1 MRERRSGKEV
11 TRKVSTKG
19 YSSYRGRG
27 PRWKILLA
35 IVLVLVIAVAASVI
49 YLQQFIVYGADGS
62 RQIRLPWQTEERE
75 PPPDGEGEDPAGTPE
90 VDVVV
95 QEPESQRPQETV
107 ALSMPAQP
115 IGQSTWGDFKLNV
128 LYGPSAVSYNAVAV
142 RLKTSNGTIYFD
154 SPSAVS
160 GAADTELDTAAA
172 LADITGQEGLYTIAS
187 MACLQDFKA
196 ANADVEGRGLK
207 NTGGYIFYDGNN
219 SLWLDPA
226 KPSARE
232 YVCALAKEIAELGF
246 DELLLTDFGYPT
258 VGKINKINYNTDVP
272 LADNLDLLLGD
283 LNTAL
288 ESYDILL
295 SVEVPE
301 AVIKEGPDAVSGL
314 DLSRLV
320 GRVDRV
326 YAVTTPEKA
335 AALSDRVSQA
345 AGEGEAAEFVPELA
359 EDSSA
364 LTGSRLIL
372 AE

>member
-1 MRERRSGKEV
+1 MVG
-11 TRKVSTKG
+11 TKG

-35 IVLVLVIAVAASVI
+35 FVLVLVIAAAASVI
-49 YLQQFIVYGADGS
+49 YLQQFLVYGADGS
-62 RQIRLPWQTEERE
+62 RQIRLPWQTEEKA
-75 PPPDGEGEDPAGTPE
+75 PPPDGEGEAPE
-90 VDVVV
+90 NQPDVDVVV
-95 QEPESQRPQETV
+95 QEPEDQGPKETAAFSLPAQALTQALWQETE
-107 ALSMPAQP
+107 
-115 IGQSTWGDFKLNV
+115 K
-128 LYGPSAVSYNAVAV
+128 PSGANAVAV
-142 RLKTSNGTIYFD
+142 RLKTSNGTVYFNAAN
-154 SPSAVS
+154 AVS
-160 GAADTELDTAAA
+160 GAVETEMDTAAA
-172 LADITGQEGLYTIAS
+172 LAAVTAQEGLHTIAS
-187 MACLQDFKA
+187 VACLQDFKA

-226 KPSARE
+226 KPGTRE

-246 DELLLTDFGYPT
+246 DELLLTDFSYPT
-258 VGKINKINYNTDVP
+258 VGKINKIHYNTDVP
-272 LADNLDLLLGD
+272 LANNLDLLLSD

-301 AVIKEGPDAVSGL
+301 AVIAEGPDTVAGL
-314 DLSRLV
+314 DLNRLV
-320 GRVDRV
+320 SRVDRV

-335 AALSDRVSQA
+335 ETLSNLVAQA
-345 AGEGEAAEFVPELA
+345 AGAEGKTEFVPELTA
-359 EDSSA
+359 DSPA

>member
-1 MRERRSGKEV
+1 MVG
-11 TRKVSTKG
+11 TKG

-27 PRWKILLA
+27 PKWKILLA
-35 IVLVLVIAVAASVI
+35 ILLVLVIAVAASVI

-62 RQIRLPWQTEERE
+62 RQIRLPWQTEEGE
-75 PPPDGEGEDPAGTPE
+75 PLPEGGEEDPAGPPD

-95 QEPESQRPQETV
+95 QEPEDQGPKETAAFSLPARP
-107 ALSMPAQP
+107 LR
-115 IGQSTWGDFKLNV
+115 QSDWGEFNTLAFED
-128 LYGPSAVSYNAVAV
+128 GSGTYNAVV
-142 RLKTSNGTIYFD
+142 IRLKTSNGTIYFD
-154 SPSAVS
+154 SASAVS
-160 GAADTELDTAAA
+160 GAVEVVNEPGEDPKETFYA
-172 LADITGQEGLYTIAS
+172 LGLFTSREGLHTIAS
-187 MACLQDFKA
+187 MACLRDFKA

-226 KPSARE
+226 KPSTRE

-272 LADNLDLLLGD
+272 LANNLDLLLSD

-288 ESYDILL
+288 EGYDILL

-301 AVIKEGPDAVSGL
+301 AVISEGPDTVSGL
-314 DLSRLV
+314 DLNRLV
-320 GRVDRV
+320 SRVDRI

-335 AALSDRVSQA
+335 ASLSDRVSQA
-345 AGEGEAAEFVPELA
+345 AGEEGKTEFVPELA
-359 EDSSA
+359 ADSPT
-364 LTGSRLIL
+364 LTGSRLLL

>member
-1 MRERRSGKEV
+1 MVG
-11 TRKVSTKG
+11 TKG

-35 IVLVLVIAVAASVI
+35 IVLVLVIAVAASVM
-49 YLQQFIVYGADGS
+49 YLQQFLVYGADGS
-62 RQIRLPWQTEERE
+62 RQISLPWWHSEEKE
-75 PPPDGEGEDPAGTPE
+75 PPQGDREDPVEPPN

-95 QEPESQRPQETV
+95 QEPEAQEPQEIV
-107 ALSMPAQP
+107 AVSLPAQALTMALWQEALAAKP
-115 IGQSTWGDFKLNV
+115 AG
-128 LYGPSAVSYNAVAV
+128 VSAVAV
-142 RLKTSNGTIYFD
+142 RLKTPNGTVYFNAA
-154 SPSAVS
+154 SAVS
-160 GAADTELDTAAA
+160 GAVEAELDTAAA
-172 LADITGQEGLYTIAS
+172 LAAVTAQEELHTIAS

-219 SLWLDPA
+219 SLWLDPS
-226 KPSARE
+226 KPSTRE

-258 VGKINKINYNTDVP
+258 EGKINKINYNTDVP
-272 LADNLDLLLGD
+272 LGNNLDLLLND

-288 ESYDILL
+288 EPYDILL

-301 AVIKEGPDAVSGL
+301 AVITEGPNAVSGL
-314 DLSRLV
+314 DLNRLV
-320 GRVDRV
+320 SRVDRI

-335 AALSDRVSQA
+335 ETLSALVTQA
-345 AGEGEAAEFVPELA
+345 AGPEGKTEFVPELA
-359 EDSSA
+359 ADSPA

>member
-1 MRERRSGKEV
+1 MTPIVG
-11 TRKVSTKG
+11 TKG

-35 IVLVLVIAVAASVI
+35 ILLVLVIAVASSVI
-49 YLQQFIVYGADGS
+49 YLQQFIVYSADGR
-62 RQIRLPWQTEERE
+62 RQISLPWQSEEKE
-75 PPPDGEGEDPAGTPE
+75 PPPDGEGDSPE
-90 VDVVV
+90 EQPDVDLVV
-95 QEPESQRPQETV
+95 QEPEPSKPRETTAV
-107 ALSMPAQP
+107 SLPAQALTQALWQEALTAKP
-115 IGQSTWGDFKLNV
+115 AG
-128 LYGPSAVSYNAVAV
+128 ANAVAV
-142 RLKTSNGTIYFD
+142 RLKTTNGTVYFGAAG
-154 SPSAVS
+154 AVS
-160 GAADTELDTAAA
+160 GAVETELDTAAA
-172 LADITGQEGLYTIAS
+172 LAAVTAQEELYTIAS

-226 KPSARE
+226 KPSTRE

-272 LADNLDLLLGD
+272 LANNLDLLLSD
-283 LNTAL
+283 LHTAL
-288 ESYDILL
+288 EPYDIVL

-301 AVIKEGPDAVSGL
+301 AVIAEGPDPVSGL
-314 DLSRLV
+314 DLNRLA
-320 GRVDRV
+320 GRVDRI
-326 YAVTTPEKA
+326 YAATAPERA
-335 AALSDRVSQA
+335 ETLAALVTQA
-345 AGEGEAAEFVPELA
+345 AGADGATEFVPELTA
-359 EDSSA
+359 DSPA

>member
-1 MRERRSGKEV
+1 MVG
-11 TRKVSTKG
+11 TKG

-35 IVLVLVIAVAASVI
+35 ILLVLVIAAAASVI

-62 RQIRLPWQTEERE
+62 RQIHLPWQTEEKQ
-75 PPPDGEGEDPAGTPE
+75 PPPEGEGEVPE
-90 VDVVV
+90 GRPDVDLVV
-95 QEPESQRPQETV
+95 QEPEDQGPRET
-107 ALSMPAQP
+107 AAFSLPAQP
-115 IGQSTWGDFKLNV
+115 LRQSAWGEFDTLAF
-128 LYGPSAVSYNAVAV
+128 GGGSGAYNAVV
-142 RLKTSNGTIYFD
+142 IRLKTANGTLYFN
-154 SPSAVS
+154 SANAVS
-160 GAADTELDTAAA
+160 GAVEVADEPGDDPEETAIA
-172 LADITGQEGLYTIAS
+172 LGLFTSREGLHTIAS

-226 KPSARE
+226 KPGARE

-246 DELLLTDFGYPT
+246 DELLLTDFSYPT

-272 LADNLDLLLGD
+272 LANNLDLLLSD

-288 ESYDILL
+288 EPYDILL

-301 AVIKEGPDAVSGL
+301 TVITEGPDTVAGL
-314 DLSRLV
+314 DLNRLV
-320 GRVDRV
+320 SRVDRI
-326 YAVTTPEKA
+326 YAATTPEKA
-335 AALSDRVSQA
+335 ETLSNLVSQA
-345 AGEGEAAEFVPELA
+345 AGAEGKTEFVPELA
-359 EDSSA
+359 ADSPA